1 MLSAVG
7 EVWLAY
13 MVILSL
19 QTLYSSKVTQSE
31 LGVWELAE
39 YNGLG
44 CLLNSGSLRGILLA
58 FEQALTQCT
67 GLTKN
72 PHCSHKHALNYST
85 CIRSAIMIYST
96 HKTLK
101 CIVLVQDSP
110 VPLSYIPT
118 YRLCM
123 TPLAS
128 GMSQWKI
135 PVVVLSELRL
145 RITLPG

>member
-1 MLSAVG
+1 
-7 EVWLAY
+7 

-58 FEQALTQCT
+58 FKQALTQCT

-72 PHCSHKHALNYST
+72 PHCPNKHA
-85 CIRSAIMIYST
+85 
-96 HKTLK
+96 
-101 CIVLVQDSP
+101 P
-110 VPLSYIPT
+110 
-118 YRLCM
+118 
-123 TPLAS
+123 
-128 GMSQWKI
+128 
-135 PVVVLSELRL
+135 ELL
-145 RITLPG
+145 YFHQECHNDIQYTQNS